1 MTVICNNG
9 LKKEEVLTIFK
20 QTGALLDGHFRLTSG
35 LHSPQYFQCALV
47 LQDPVQ
53 AQKLCWEI
61 ASQFMTESID
71 VVIAPAVGGIV
82 VAQEVA
88 RLISARAIFAER
100 ENGVMTLRRGF
111 SIKPDEKVLVVEDV
125 VTTGG
130 SIKEVIELVQSVG
143 ADLKGVGFLVDRSQ
157 GKVDF
162 PVRKYSVLEME
173 VIIYEPD
180 NCPICKQ
187 NIPVIKPGSRE
198 SFSK

>member
-1 MTVICNNG
+1 M
-9 LKKEEVLTIFK
+9 KKDEVVAIFK

-47 LQDPVQ
+47 LQDPIQ

-61 ASQFMTESID
+61 ASQFMTENID

-111 SIKPDEKVLVVEDV
+111 KIEPDDKVLVVEDV

-130 SIKEVIELVQSVG
+130 SIKEVINLVQSVG

-162 PVRKYSVLEME
+162 PVRKFSVLEME
-173 VIIYEPD
+173 VITYEPE

-187 NIPVIKPGSRE
+187 NIPVVKPGSRE
-198 SFSK
+198 TFSK

>member
-1 MTVICNNG
+1 M
-9 LKKEEVLTIFK
+9 KKEEVLTIFK

>member
-1 MTVICNNG
+1 MT
-9 LKKEEVLTIFK
+9 KKEVLAIFK

-61 ASQFMTESID
+61 AAQFMTENID

-88 RLISARAIFAER
+88 RLVSARAIFAER
-100 ENGVMTLRRGF
+100 ENGKMILRRGF
-111 SIKPDEKVLVVEDV
+111 EIKPGEKALVVEDV

-130 SIKEVIELVQSVG
+130 SIKEVVELVQTAG

-162 PVRKYSVLEME
+162 PVKKFAVLEME
-173 VIIYEPD
+173 VITYEPE
-180 NCPICKQ
+180 NCPLCKQ
-187 NIPVIKPGSRE
+187 DIPVVKPGSRQL
-198 SFSK
+198 SAK

>member
-1 MTVICNNG
+1 MT
-9 LKKEEVLTIFK
+9 KEEVLTIFK
-20 QTGALLDGHFRLTSG
+20 QTGALLDGHFKLTSG

-47 LQDPVQ
+47 LQDPIQ

-61 ASQFMTESID
+61 ASQFMTEKID

-88 RLISARAIFAER
+88 RLVSARAIFAER
-100 ENGVMTLRRGF
+100 ENEKMTLRRGF
-111 SIKPDEKVLVVEDV
+111 EIKSNENVLVVEDV

-130 SIKEVIELVQSVG
+130 SIKEVIDLVQTSG

-162 PVRKYSVLEME
+162 PVRKVSVLEME
-173 VIIYEPD
+173 VITYDPES
-180 NCPICKQ
+180 CPLCKQ
-187 NIPVIKPGSRE
+187 GSPAVKPGSRE
-198 SFSK
+198 LT

>member
-1 MTVICNNG
+1 MRRYG

-61 ASQFMTESID
+61 ASQYMTENID

-100 ENGVMTLRRGF
+100 ENGKMTLRRGF
-111 SIKPDEKVLVVEDV
+111 SIKPDENVLVVEDV

-130 SIKEVIELVQSVG
+130 SIKEVIELVQLMG
-143 ADLKGVGFLVDRSQ
+143 ADLKGVGFLVDRNQ

-173 VIIYEPD
+173 VITYEPN

>member
-1 MTVICNNG
+1 M
-9 LKKEEVLTIFK
+9 KKDEVVAIFK

-47 LQDPVQ
+47 LQDPIQ

-61 ASQFMTESID
+61 ASQFMTENID

-111 SIKPDEKVLVVEDV
+111 KIEPDDKVLVVEDV

-130 SIKEVIELVQSVG
+130 SIKEVINLVQSVG

-162 PVRKYSVLEME
+162 PVRKFSVLEME
-173 VIIYEPD
+173 VITYEPE

-187 NIPVIKPGSRE
+187 NIPVVKPGSRE
-198 SFSK
+198 TFSKGLS

>member
-1 MTVICNNG
+1 MT
-9 LKKEEVLTIFK
+9 KEEVLTIFK

-35 LHSPQYFQCALV
+35 LHSAQYFQCALL

-61 ASQFMTESID
+61 ASQFMTENID

-100 ENGVMTLRRGF
+100 ESGSMILRRGF
-111 SIKPDEKVLVVEDV
+111 VINPDERVLVVEDV

-130 SIKEVIELVQSVG
+130 PIQEVIGLVQSAAAKLIG
-143 ADLKGVGFLVDRSQ
+143 EGFLVDRSR
-157 GKVDF
+157 GKVEF
-162 PVRKYSVLEME
+162 PARKFSVLEME
-173 VIIYEPD
+173 VITYEPAM
-180 NCPICKQ
+180 CPLCKQ
-187 NIPVIKPGSRE
+187 NIPLVKPGSRA
-198 SFSK
+198 

>member
-1 MTVICNNG
+1 MRRYR
-9 LKKEEVLTIFK
+9 LKKDEVVAIFK

-47 LQDPVQ
+47 LQDPIQ

-61 ASQFMTESID
+61 ASQFMTENID

-111 SIKPDEKVLVVEDV
+111 KIEPDDKVLVVEDV

-130 SIKEVIELVQSVG
+130 SIKEVINLVQSVG

-162 PVRKYSVLEME
+162 PVRKFSVLEME
-173 VIIYEPD
+173 VITYEPE

-187 NIPVIKPGSRE
+187 NIPVVKPGSRE
-198 SFSK
+198 TFSK

>member
-1 MTVICNNG
+1 MRRIT
-9 LKKEEVLTIFK
+9 LTKKEVLAIFK

-61 ASQFMTESID
+61 AAQFMTENID

-88 RLISARAIFAER
+88 RLVSARAIFAER
-100 ENGVMTLRRGF
+100 ENGKMILRRGF
-111 SIKPDEKVLVVEDV
+111 EIKPGEKALVVEDV

-130 SIKEVIELVQSVG
+130 SIKEVVELVQTAG

-162 PVRKYSVLEME
+162 PVKKFAVLEME
-173 VIIYEPD
+173 VITYEPE
-180 NCPICKQ
+180 NCPLCKQ
-187 NIPVIKPGSRE
+187 DIPVVKPGSRQL
-198 SFSK
+198 SAK

>member
-1 MTVICNNG
+1 MRRNS

-61 ASQFMTESID
+61 ASQFMTENVD

-130 SIKEVIELVQSVG
+130 SIKEVIELVKSVG

-173 VIIYEPD
+173 VITYEPD

>member
-1 MTVICNNG
+1 MT
-9 LKKEEVLTIFK
+9 KDEVLTVFK
-20 QTGALLDGHFRLTSG
+20 QTAALLDGHFRLTSG

-61 ASQFMTESID
+61 AAQFMTDKID

-88 RLISARAIFAER
+88 RLVSARAIFAER
-100 ENGVMTLRRGF
+100 ENGEMILRRGF
-111 SIKPDEKVLVVEDV
+111 TIKPKEKVLVVEDV

-130 SIKEVIELVQSVG
+130 SIKEVIELVQSAG

-162 PVRKYSVLEME
+162 PVRKFSVLEME
-173 VIIYEPD
+173 VITYEPES
-180 NCPICKQ
+180 CPLCKQ
-187 NIPVIKPGSRE
+187 GIPVVKPGSRP
-198 SFSK
+198 SSQI